1 MNQSA
6 GEVMEEVQN
15 KSQNE
20 NDYYLN
26 QWATEFGDEYSKRCD
41 VDPEKRV
48 DIYEKIFDNFKW
60 DKPERKILELG
71 ANRGHNLV
79 AIETVLNLE
88 CRLFCQQTE
97 RSKMMIEYEQ
107 RGFWLGTP
115 IIRGVEPNRSAIAL
129 SDRPESISVGNLY
142 DIPYIDNAFDV
153 VFTSGVLIHIPR
165 KGLEKAIQ
173 EMARV
178 SSKYVMMI
186 EYESKEEEGRHYRE
200 FDKDGVWSRDFGKE
214 LETVL
219 PDWKLVKK
227 VPVKELGDDGWG
239 FTDCT
244 VWIYEKP

>member
-1 MNQSA
+1 MTQSA

-26 QWATEFGDEYSKRCD
+26 QWATDFGDGYSKRCD

-48 DIYEKIFDNFKW
+48 DIYSQIFDNFKW
-60 DKPERKILELG
+60 ENHERKVLELG

-79 AIETVLNLE
+79 AIEDVLHLDEVNG
-88 CRLFCQQTE
+88 
-97 RSKMMIEYEQ
+97 
-107 RGFWLGTP
+107 RGIP

-129 SDRPESISVGNLY
+129 SDRPESISVGNIY
-142 DIPYIDNAFDV
+142 DIPYIDNSFDV

-214 LETVL
+214 LESVL
-219 PDWKLVKK
+219 PDYKLVKK

-244 VWIYEKP
+244 VWIYEK